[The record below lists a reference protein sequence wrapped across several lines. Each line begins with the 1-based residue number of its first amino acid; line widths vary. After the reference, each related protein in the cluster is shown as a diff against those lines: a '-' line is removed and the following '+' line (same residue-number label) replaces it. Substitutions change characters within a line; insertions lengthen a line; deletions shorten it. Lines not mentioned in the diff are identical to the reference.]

1 MDTVANLYNLN
12 SLFEIVRTT
21 ARNVFIP
28 IALDGRIPS
37 IKDVTK
43 LLQARANKAI
53 INTVAIRSLNCYGAQ
68 FHPGKSGPVGLGLR
82 RNFLVLSRGGSQ

>member
-12 SLFEIVRTT
+12 SLSEIVRTT
-21 ARNVFIP
+21 VRNVFIP

-43 LLQARANKAI
+43 LLQARADK
-53 INTVAIRSLNCYGAQ
+53 VAINMVAFRSPNCYGTQ
-68 FHPGKSGPVGLGLR
+68 FHPEKSNGTGLNVIL
-82 RNFLVLSRGGSQ
+82 NFLDP